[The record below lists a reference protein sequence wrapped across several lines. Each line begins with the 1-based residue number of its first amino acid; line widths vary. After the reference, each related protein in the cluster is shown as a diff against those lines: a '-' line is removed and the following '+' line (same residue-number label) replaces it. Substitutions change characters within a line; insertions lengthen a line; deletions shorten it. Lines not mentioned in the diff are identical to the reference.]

1 MQPIKLEIFLDD
13 RTLAGM
19 KSAEGNIAALES
31 FNRQMVERLQGELK
45 QLERQYRQLQKQG
58 LAGDRELADIQALK
72 GVIGGL
78 KDEIKAYEAAK
89 KQASETPL
97 VAHDPAPK
105 LNQVRMTMAQIAR
118 ELPSLA
124 MGPQMFFLAISN
136 NIPMFTDAVSN
147 ARKEYELMT
156 AAGKKATP
164 VWKQVAASLFSPQ
177 TALAALITLTVVYG
191 KEIGEWIKGL
201 FGGKNAMDELR
212 ESMRE
217 TYEVEKE
224 ANATF
229 VKSRFEMDR
238 VIKSVKEFK
247 GSKEEER
254 KKVTELNR
262 TYGETF
268 GYYQTLSEWYDTLMK
283 KSSDYIEVLVLEQ
296 KARKWLDKAVEESD
310 KADKLK
316 AEGAESH
323 RPWFGAGGKIHKF
336 FGGGSTDQFGSDP
349 ASVVYNK
356 KLKDIYDAEED
367 ALKRAE
373 EFQDKAAR
381 IKEGTNINTVVSGSV
396 EELESS
402 IAEKRKALKKLTNK
416 EDYEAAMKV
425 IEAEEKKLETITGKK
440 NKDGGRNASD
450 YQDALSD
457 ARLRAQRKLED
468 ARIALMAEGSAKRK
482 ALLRQEYEQT
492 LAAIDKEERELLSR
506 LEKSKKAGNP
516 VAPGEADRIRQDAS
530 SQRVVAGVQYMQD
543 VYDEEKQFREKDRQA
558 WIDYNREYG
567 SYQEKRLAITQDYAL
582 KIAAAETEGE
592 KAILKR
598 RREDELKELDFGEF
612 KKTVNLADVFGNLD
626 AQSTEA
632 LSALRDKLKE
642 YISGAAKELRPSD
655 LKQLQDALTNIDLK
669 LADRKPFRELKR
681 SMDEYA
687 NAQETVQKA
696 QEDLNTVMAGGKV
709 ITGLYRDETGKLVTG
724 LLTQEQ
730 AEKKLA
736 EAQENRRRKRTAMA
750 QSLQGVAGEM
760 SSYGQAADDVVSM
773 LEGFGVSVDEN
784 AKRVIEGFNTMSEG
798 IGQFANS
805 MLSGDIGGMI
815 SGVVNT
821 AGGFVKTLGS
831 LFGTDWGGQRSE
843 RRYQQAKER
852 YESYMAVLDKV
863 IAKQKELVASMETDT
878 LANANNSYKKAGEL
892 LQQQEEYARE
902 MGKAYLNAGASKGF
916 LGIGSK
922 ASHGTKQREG
932 ISSTAWEQARRVL
945 GSDFSK
951 VADGRMTGLFDLSYE
966 KLVELRDEATGFWS
980 ELHEDTRKYLEQIIE
995 SEEAWQEVQETRKEA
1010 MTGISFESVRSSF
1023 LDMLMDMDSST
1034 ADFADNFEKYMQK
1047 AMLNSMLSE
1056 SYNGRLREWYDSFA
1070 EAMEE
1075 KTEWR
1080 TGQGRRG
1087 RNRYKV
1093 TTEAA
1098 GVLSQTEYD
1107 ALKDSWN
1114 SIVSDAL
1121 AERDAMKEI
1130 FGWQGDPASSQS
1142 GRSGAF
1148 TTMTQEQGTLLEGLF
1163 TSLQDH
1169 ASGMHKLLE
1178 ELAKSRKEDHDLL
1191 VSIAENTAYCRYLE
1205 SINEIMK
1212 YFRNNG
1218 IEVS

>member
-13 RTLAGM
+13 KTLAGM
-19 KSAEGNIAALES
+19 RSAEGNIAALES
-31 FNRQMVERLQGELK
+31 FNRQMVEHLQGELK
-45 QLERQYRQLQKQG
+45 QLERQYKQLQKQG

-72 GVIGGL
+72 GVISGL

-89 KQASETPL
+89 KQAGETPL

-124 MGPQMFFLAISN
+124 LGPQMFFLAISN

-177 TALAALITLTVVYG
+177 TALATLITLTVMYS

-212 ESMRE
+212 ESMRK

-254 KKVTELNR
+254 RKVTELNR

-316 AEGAESH
+316 AEGVEAH

-349 ASVVYNK
+349 ASVAYNK
-356 KLKDIYDAEED
+356 MLKGIYDAEED

-373 EFQDKAAR
+373 EFQDKASR
-381 IKEGTNINTVVSGSV
+381 IKEGANISTVISGSV
-396 EELESS
+396 EELENS
-402 IAEKRKALKKLTNK
+402 IAEKRKALKKLTNRK
-416 EDYEAAMKV
+416 DYEAAMKA
-425 IEAEEKKLETITGKK
+425 IEAEEKKLEAITGKK
-440 NKDGGRNASD
+440 NKKGGKDASD
-450 YQDALSD
+450 YRDELSD

-482 ALLRQEYEQT
+482 ALLRQDYEQT
-492 LAAIDKEERELLSR
+492 LAAIDKEERELLSK

-530 SQRVVAGVQYMQD
+530 SQRVVAGVQYMQE
-543 VYDEEKQFREKDRQA
+543 VYDEEKLFREKDRQA

-592 KAILKR
+592 KAMLKR

-642 YISGAAKELRPSD
+642 YISGAARELRPSD
-655 LKQLQDALTNIDLK
+655 LKELQDALTNIDLK

-687 NAQETVQKA
+687 KAQESVQKA

-709 ITGLYRDETGKLVTG
+709 VVGAYRDETGKLVTE

-730 AEKKLA
+730 AEKQLS

-760 SSYGQAADDVVSM
+760 SSYGQAADDVVGM
-773 LEGFGVSVDEN
+773 LEEFGISVDEN
-784 AKRVIEGFNTMSEG
+784 VKRVVEGFNTMSEG

-821 AGGFVKTLGS
+821 AGGLIKGIGS
-831 LFGTDWGGQRSE
+831 LFGADWGGQRSE

-878 LANANNSYKKAGEL
+878 LANANNSYKRAGEL

-932 ISSTAWEQARRVL
+932 ISSTAWDQARQVL
-945 GSDFSK
+945 GNDFYK
-951 VADGRMTGLFDLSYE
+951 VSDGRMTGLFDLSYE
-966 KLVELRDEATGFWS
+966 KLVKLRDEATGFWS

-1010 MTGISFESVRSSF
+1010 MTGLSFDTLRSSF
-1023 LDMLMDMDSST
+1023 LDTLMDMDSST
-1034 ADFADNFEKYMQK
+1034 ADFADNFEKYMQR

-1056 SYNGRLREWYDSFA
+1056 SYNERLRKWYDSFA

-1075 KTEWR
+1075 KTERR
-1080 TGQGRRG
+1080 TGQGRR
-1087 RNRYKV
+1087 RHSKYEV
-1093 TTEAA
+1093 VTEAA
-1098 GVLSQTEYD
+1098 GVLNGTEYD
-1107 ALKDSWN
+1107 TLKESWE

-1121 AERDAMKEI
+1121 AQRDAMKEI
-1130 FGWQGDPASSQS
+1130 FGWKGDSADSQS
-1142 GRSGAF
+1142 GRSGTF

-1178 ELAKSRKEDHDLL
+1178 ELVKSRREDHDLL
-1191 VSIAENTAYCRYLE
+1191 ESIAENTAYCRYLE
-1205 SINEIMK
+1205 SINEIME
-1212 YFRNNG
+1212 YFRNSG
-1218 IEVS
+1218 IKVT